1 MEMSL
6 LLVAIASVS
15 KEIARSLITATFK
28 APRTKQPALKERL
41 PVLPSKF
48 LPKPLSGRIYTNYPL
63 SVLVLIDTPV
73 ERITYVGELAW
84 IIAKAYQKIYREED
98 KTSSIKA
105 GKAKPGMYNRNKTNG
120 TYGIWG
126 HDFKDLYLEHI
137 SIYDNGNIIIG
148 IGS

>member
-6 LLVAIASVS
+6 LLVAVASASKKIAS
-15 KEIARSLITATFK
+15 SLITATFK
-28 APRTKQPALKERL
+28 ASRTKQPELKKRL
-41 PVLPSKF
+41 PVLPSRF
-48 LPKPLSGRIYTNYPL
+48 LQRPLSGRIYTNYPL
-63 SVLVLIDTPV
+63 SVLVEIPV

-105 GKAKPGMYNRNKTNG
+105 DKAKPGMNNRNKTNG